1 MDNVIEKQELDKHT
15 IQRYRFKVLGSSL
28 QEEGE
33 LEDIELQKE
42 NEETAIPVEN
52 VKISQDENKFI
63 EELLKKSDELSSNII
78 KLQMQIERQESDFN
92 TRLESEILRQKEI
105 STKEGY
111 EKAKLELEDSFK
123 SSIENY
129 KNSAQKLDEKLKEI
143 DSFLKK
149 VEDDV
154 ANTAVEVAK
163 EVVKKEISNSS
174 SAVAIALAKQL
185 LEELK
190 DANKIIIKVNPED
203 FKILKDIYKDNEKI
217 KIEADKAISKGG
229 VVLLSE
235 NGNLDGNIS
244 QRFEKVKYLLQSN

>member
-28 QEEGE
+28 QEEE
-33 LEDIELQKE
+33 EAEDLNIQEKQSKVIVPIEKTE
-42 NEETAIPVEN
+42 VI
-52 VKISQDENKFI
+52 QDENKFI

-78 KLQMQIERQESDFN
+78 KLQMQIEKQESDFN
-92 TRLESEILRQKEI
+92 ARLEAEILRQKEI
-105 STKEGY
+105 SVNEGY
-111 EKAKLELEDSFK
+111 KKAKLELEDGFK
-123 SSIENY
+123 ASIENY

-143 DSFLKK
+143 DGFLKK
-149 VEDDV
+149 IENDV

-174 SAVAIALAKQL
+174 SAVAVALSKEL
-185 LEELK
+185 IEELK
-190 DANKIIIKVNPED
+190 DANKINIKVNPSD
-203 FKILKDIYKDNEKI
+203 FETLNEVYKDNEKV

-229 VVLLSE
+229 VILLSE

-244 QRFEKVKYLLQSN
+244 QRFEKVKYLLQNN

>member
-1 MDNVIEKQELDKHT
+1 VDNVIEKQELDKHT